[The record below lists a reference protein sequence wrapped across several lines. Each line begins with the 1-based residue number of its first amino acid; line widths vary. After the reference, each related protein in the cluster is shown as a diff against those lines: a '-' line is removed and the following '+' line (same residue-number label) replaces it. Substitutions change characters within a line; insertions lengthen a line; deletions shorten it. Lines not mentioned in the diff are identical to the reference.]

1 MFANNR
7 WNRIRY
13 TVIAPLYDHVASFGR
28 QRARAVEVL
37 RLSPGDR
44 VLISGAGTGVDLEYL
59 PPDAK
64 VTAVD
69 ITPAMVGRI
78 RSRALRLGR
87 TVDAQVGDAQDLTYE
102 DNTFDAVILNL
113 IVAVA
118 PDGRRV
124 LEEAYRVVRAGGSV
138 VVFDKFVP
146 DAGSPPLGRRV
157 VNVIT
162 SVLFSDVTRQ
172 LGPLI
177 EGIGFQLVQR
187 EPAALGG
194 RFEIALLKKPGASGS
209 D

>member
-1 MFANNR
+1 MFSNNR

-13 TVIAPLYDHVASFGR
+13 TAIAPLYDRIVSFGR
-28 QRARAVEVL
+28 QRARAVELLDL
-37 RLSPGDR
+37 RPGDR
-44 VLISGAGTGVDLEYL
+44 VLVSGAGTGTDLEYL
-59 PPDAK
+59 PRDVN
-64 VTAVD
+64 VTALD
-69 ITPAMVGRI
+69 ITPAMVDRI
-78 RSRALRLGR
+78 RTRGARLKR
-87 TVDAQVGDAQDLTYE
+87 TVRAEVGDAQNLAFE
-102 DNTFDAVILNL
+102 DGTFDAVVLNL

-124 LEEAYRVVRAGGSV
+124 LEEAHRVVKDGGSV

-146 DAGSPPLGRRV
+146 DGGSPPLVRRA

-177 EGIGFQLVQR
+177 EGIGFQLVRR

-194 RFEIALLKKPGASGS
+194 RFEIALLKKSGASGS
-209 D
+209 G